1 MTMRQRLV
9 FWIILAVALG
19 LRLWMIFAL
28 GDKLM
33 TVYDDKMYVQ
43 SAVRLLESGT
53 FTFGSYIDQPTVFI
67 PPLFPLV
74 LTGLFAIFGSGEIG
88 LTVARICVALMG
100 VGSLALVVRLGG
112 MLFGR
117 MNLQSQGEWFGS
129 RSVVD
134 AGESGVGI
142 NAGLIAAGV
151 LAVYPPYILANCA
164 LLTETMFTLFALW
177 FFIRLFRAVESKQ
190 WRDFVIAGLLLGL
203 ATYARPTIA
212 LLPIAV
218 GLYLW
223 FRRDFRFKQ
232 AFLVG
237 TVLVAML
244 FAVLSPWIVRNYVDF
259 HLFIPLTKASGNPFL
274 TGTYIN
280 HDVWANGHDEEFKDY
295 PKGWKKV
302 PGDLLATD
310 DLLMAKGKQHLKEQF
325 QQNPWAMVK
334 WYTYGKFK
342 AYWDGTFDWADL
354 LKPWKGSLQIL
365 HRILLALSLV
375 GLLWAFKRRETYA
388 WMMAL
393 WMAYFTA
400 LHMVY
405 VTSPRYAL
413 PLLPFVFLYGAY
425 VFVRKNP
432 SR

>member
-1 MTMRQRLV
+1 MTRKQQVVL
-9 FWIILAVALG
+9 WLILAVAFG
-19 LRLWMIFAL
+19 LRLWMILAQ

-33 TVYDDKMYVQ
+33 TDYDDKMYVQ
-43 SAVRLLESGT
+43 SARRLLDSGT

-67 PPLFPLV
+67 PPMFPLL
-74 LTGLFAIFGSGEIG
+74 LTGLFAIFGSGETG
-88 LTVARICVALMG
+88 LTAARICVALMG
-100 VGSLALVVRLGG
+100 VGSLVLVVRLGG

-117 MNLQSQGEWFGS
+117 MTVVEAKSSGS
-129 RSVVD
+129 
-134 AGESGVGI
+134 GI

-151 LAVYPPYILANCA
+151 LAVYPPYILVNCA
-164 LLTETMFTLFALW
+164 LLTETMFTLFVLW
-177 FFIRLFRAVESKQ
+177 FFIQLFRAVESKS
-190 WRDFVIAGLLLGL
+190 WRDFVWAGLLLGL

-218 GLYLW
+218 GVYLW

-244 FAVLSPWIVRNYVDF
+244 FAVLSPWIVRNYLDF
-259 HLFIPLTKASGNPFL
+259 HQFIPLTKASGNPFL

-280 HDVWANGHDEEFKDY
+280 HDVWANGHDDEFPDY

-302 PGDLLATD
+302 PGNLLATD
-310 DLLMAKGKQHLKEQF
+310 DLLMSIGKQHLKEQF
-325 QQNPWAMVK
+325 EEDPWAMVK
-334 WYTYGKFK
+334 WYTWGKFK
-342 AYWDGTFDWADL
+342 AYWDGTFDWADT
-354 LKPWKGSLQIL
+354 LKPWKGTLQTVHRVLLGISLI
-365 HRILLALSLV
+365 
-375 GLLWAFKRRETYA
+375 GMLWAFVKRERYV

-413 PLLPFVFLYGAY
+413 PMLPFVLLYGAY

>member
-1 MTMRQRLV
+1 MGT
-9 FWIILAVALG
+9 ILAVGFG
-19 LRLWMIFAL
+19 LRLWMILAL

-33 TVYDDKMYVQ
+33 TDYDDKMYVQ
-43 SAVRLLESGT
+43 SARRLLEAGV

-67 PPLFPLV
+67 PPLFPL
-74 LTGLFAIFGSGEIG
+74 LLSGLFAIFGSGETG
-88 LTVARICVALMG
+88 LQAARIVVALMG
-100 VGSLALVVRLGG
+100 TGSLLLVVRLGG

-117 MNLQSQGEWFGS
+117 MTVQASGEWFGS
-129 RSVVD
+129 RTVVE
-134 AGESGVGI
+134 AKSSKSGI
-142 NAGLIAAGV
+142 NAGLIAAGA
-151 LAVYPPYILANCA
+151 LAVYPPYMLVNCA
-164 LLTETMFTLFALW
+164 LLTETMFTLLVLW
-177 FFIRLFRAVESKQ
+177 FFIQLFRAVESKE
-190 WRDFVIAGLLLGL
+190 WRDFVWAGLLLGL

-218 GLYLW
+218 GVYLW

-244 FAVLSPWIVRNYVDF
+244 FAVLSPWIVRNYLDF
-259 HLFIPLTKASGNPFL
+259 HRIIPLTKASGNPFL

-280 HDVWANGHDEEFKDY
+280 HDVWANGHDEEFPDY

-302 PGDLLATD
+302 PGNLVATD
-310 DLLMAKGKQHLKEQF
+310 DLLMSLGKQHLKEQF
-325 QQNPWAMVK
+325 ESDPWAMVK
-334 WYTYGKFK
+334 WYTWGKFK
-342 AYWDGTFDWADL
+342 AYWDGTFDWADVLKEWRGTLHNVHRVMLGISL
-354 LKPWKGSLQIL
+354 LGMI
-365 HRILLALSLV
+365 
-375 GLLWAFKRRETYA
+375 WAFVRRERYA